1 MIPREVLSFVG
12 AQLGVPADAL
22 SLMPHGAKPVS
33 SMDTLREIYG
43 YRPSRAVVPVIWR
56 SGLFGREDARSNGI
70 LLIVLL
76 CGVGKLP
83 PFCPQYRQSSA
94 CARMFVAAERR
105 IETRIAENLT
115 ADVRGSPDKLL
126 SEMPP
131 AISVVS
137 SGFAN
142 FGLVTTRL
150 LLNRLPRQARISAYP
165 EYQS

>member
-12 AQLGVPADAL
+12 AQQVPADAL
-22 SLMPHGAKPVS
+22 LTYATRRQTRQQH
-33 SMDTLREIYG
+33 MDTLREIYG
-43 YRPSRAVVPVIWR
+43 YKTFTGRGARDLR
-56 SGLFGREDARSNGI
+56 SGLSAVPKMPDQTRI

-115 ADVRGSPDKLL
+115 ADVRDHWT
-126 SEMPP
+126 
-131 AISVVS
+131 
-137 SGFAN
+137 N
-142 FGLVTTRL
+142 F
-150 LLNRLPRQARISAYP
+150 
-165 EYQS
+165 